1 MAVLT
6 LHTASL
12 SSLSSPR
19 ITILTASSRSGL
31 CSALTSSHGPR
42 NHMWGAS
49 RREEVS
55 DYGSHQ
61 EWPTFCVR
69 NTFLEDLHAGH
80 GRCPVLGAPMGRREF
95 IAIFGGAVAA
105 LPLAALAQRGSPLVC
120 CFGPNSRRDNE
131 LAWKRS
137 AGATSLP
144 RRLPGIGLVR
154 R

>member
-1 MAVLT
+1 MAVLA

-19 ITILTASSRSGL
+19 IPILTASSRSGL

-49 RREEVS
+49 GREEVS

-80 GRCPVLGAPMGRREF
+80 GRCPVLGGRSSEGRHWC
-95 IAIFGGAVAA
+95 AVSGPVRGVTTNWRGRGA
-105 LPLAALAQRGSPLVC
+105 LEQLHCHGDCP
-120 CFGPNSRRDNE
+120 E
-131 LAWKRS
+131 LH
-137 AGATSLP
+137 
-144 RRLPGIGLVR
+144 
-154 R
+154 

>member
-49 RREEVS
+49 GREEVS

-105 LPLAALAQRGSPLVC
+105 LPVAPWRSEGRHWCAVSGPVRGVTTNWRGRGALEQLHCHGDCP
-120 CFGPNSRRDNE
+120 E
-131 LAWKRS
+131 LN
-137 AGATSLP
+137 
-144 RRLPGIGLVR
+144 
-154 R
+154 

>member
-49 RREEVS
+49 GREEVS

-80 GRCPVLGAPMGRREF
+80 GRCPVLGGADGTTGIHCDLRRCGGGFTYCRLGVARVAIGVLFSGPVRGVTTNWRGR
-95 IAIFGGAVAA
+95 GA
-105 LPLAALAQRGSPLVC
+105 LEQLHCHGDCP
-120 CFGPNSRRDNE
+120 E
-131 LAWKRS
+131 LN
-137 AGATSLP
+137 
-144 RRLPGIGLVR
+144 
-154 R
+154 

>member
-19 ITILTASSRSGL
+19 IPILTASSRSGL

-49 RREEVS
+49 GREEVS

-61 EWPTFCVR
+61 EWPKFACEIH
-69 NTFLEDLHAGH
+69 FLKILTLDMGV
-80 GRCPVLGAPMGRREF
+80 VL
-95 IAIFGGAVAA
+95 
-105 LPLAALAQRGSPLVC
+105 S
-120 CFGPNSRRDNE
+120 
-131 LAWKRS
+131 
-137 AGATSLP
+137 
-144 RRLPGIGLVR
+144 
-154 R
+154 